1 MIEPKMALVQGPLK
15 SIIDPLMNTRHSLF
29 RFLLLTGS
37 LLLLQLTALGAD
49 SSDVPYPDAYRHGTF
64 LHSSLVASN
73 FGPFKENPCEKPCTA
88 GIFHFYANEKAMK
101 GLRTGSYPDGAVIT
115 EELLE
120 VIGET
125 GREGARHMVG
135 VMVRNSRRYA
145 ATGGWGYGTYD
156 SGGRQNKLDAQAQD
170 ACYQCHLRRKDKGYV
185 FTEYAER

>member
-1 MIEPKMALVQGPLK
+1 M
-15 SIIDPLMNTRHSLF
+15 TRRRLLLL
-29 RFLLLTGS
+29 LLLTAGS
-37 LLLLQLTALGAD
+37 LQLSAIGAEE
-49 SSDVPYPDAYRHGTF
+49 SAVPYPDGYRHGTF
-64 LHSSLVASN
+64 LHSSLVASD
-73 FGPFKENPCEKPCTA
+73 FGPFKEKACVKPCTA

-101 GLRTGSYPDGAVIT
+101 GLRTGSYADGAVIT

-120 VIGET
+120 VIGDT

-156 SGGRQNKLDAQAQD
+156 SGSRQNTLDPKGQD

-185 FTEYAER
+185 FSEYLER